1 MTVDPAVIP
10 GLLLLALELG
20 ALAAVGYV
28 VARVAL
34 RQTDDRMA
42 LAQGLVIGPA
52 LWGLVVSFVLHAIPG
67 RAGALA
73 GWILVLATA
82 VGLVWREREALRL
95 PLRTAAAFA
104 AAWLAFFWVVLASR
118 QTLSIPDADTHLGL
132 ASYIRAGGYPSTLPW
147 NPGQPVAY
155 HYGVD
160 MLIGLL
166 APPFGPDLAFTTE
179 LLSAYA
185 WIGLVL
191 VVATVLLQRVSRL
204 IAMVLVPL
212 LLTAGAW
219 TLVATTPPAVL
230 QIPVPTGIPA
240 AGLRASLVSL
250 YWPEISLPWQTRID
264 ATPPNIW
271 KPLFVMSYAL
281 AVVVLERVATA
292 DVRSWT
298 GSLTLAAVIAFV
310 GLLDEPIALVTL
322 ALWVLLEAWLVLRT
336 WRARSIGKDAVG
348 RAATGPTL
356 AVLLLVAS
364 GGVITD
370 ILFGSSQSGLS
381 LGWLDDPGGRSPFG
395 KLDARPGGIWLLGV
409 GPVLVVFAAVLLGMR
424 KRLVL
429 LFAAGSGVFFV
440 SALALQYAPAPHD
453 VTRLDGH
460 ARNLAL
466 LALIVAL
473 SERLARM
480 RYRQRY
486 AAAALVFFI
495 VTWPTAVGPV
505 RGLAQ
510 AFSRG
515 IHLANTQPEMGEADS
530 SLKGRY
536 AVGPFGSEI
545 VAAYIREHTTVD
557 SRILSPH
564 PHAVT
569 AATGRPNAVGFS
581 GLLHLRPKT
590 GPEYADAIRFL
601 EPAAVRRLG
610 ITYVHATDAW
620 VGTLPT
626 RARHWLSDPGLFEPL
641 VRDGTDALY
650 RVQPAFL
657 RLDPAPADQSFEALR
672 RAVPASAIV
681 HLTEALHRL
690 DNVRLASVLAHTQLY
705 GEIDPTGIHLLTEIA
720 AEPLD
725 ERFPDIVLVPQGAD
739 AFLYASIRGFP
750 PMWREPVRI
759 WQSHGLRAYAKSPA
773 VATNIDS
780 SNPETEAEFS
790 VLLSQVHSTGDAVNF
805 TATFTNHAS
814 QQWTGQDWLVLRVD
828 DTPWAL
834 PISVGSDRY
843 TIYEGMQWYAGQ
855 ILPTQQSGK
864 FVYEFDPLRIRLA
877 PQGPKGGATASE
889 SSGSSLGPGVWALA
903 VRLRYDYLQAAV
915 IPLLTVRVF
924 ESGAVS
930 YKAYEGELT
939 ATVEPCPQQLQ
950 HAASC
955 RRLAEGYSATR
966 SALGR

>member
-191 VVATVLLQRVSRL
+191 VVATALLQRVSRL

-569 AATGRPNAVGFS
+569 AETGRPNAVGFS

-620 VGTLPT
+620 IAGPLPT
-626 RARHWLSDPGLFEPL
+626 QAQTLARAIPNLFELTGSRRPRRPL
-641 VRDGTDALY
+641 PQSD
-650 RVQPAFL
+650 QPSCTL
-657 RLDPAPADQSFEALR
+657 IRRPPHQSFEALR
-672 RAVPASAIV
+672 GKRFPRPLSCILAEAHRIV
-681 HLTEALHRL
+681 LTRI
-690 DNVRLASVLAHTQLY
+690 RLASVLAHTRAATVTM
-705 GEIDPTGIHLLTEIA
+705 DPSTGIHLLTDI
-720 AEPLD
+720 PQPSRCD
-725 ERFPDIVLVPQGAD
+725 GGFPDVGVVPQRAD
-739 AFLYASIRGFP
+739 RILRTSASTRFRPI
-750 PMWREPVRI
+750 WWEPDRI
-759 WQSHGLRAYAKSPA
+759 
-773 VATNIDS
+773 
-780 SNPETEAEFS
+780 
-790 VLLSQVHSTGDAVNF
+790 SQ
-805 TATFTNHAS
+805 
-814 QQWTGQDWLVLRVD
+814 
-828 DTPWAL
+828 
-834 PISVGSDRY
+834 
-843 TIYEGMQWYAGQ
+843 
-855 ILPTQQSGK
+855 
-864 FVYEFDPLRIRLA
+864 
-877 PQGPKGGATASE
+877 
-889 SSGSSLGPGVWALA
+889 SLGPPGLCVD
-903 VRLRYDYLQAAV
+903 R
-915 IPLLTVRVF
+915 
-924 ESGAVS
+924 
-930 YKAYEGELT
+930 
-939 ATVEPCPQQLQ
+939 
-950 HAASC
+950 SC
-955 RRLAEGYSATR
+955 CD
-966 SALGR
+966 